1 MCVAMMARSARIT
14 ELFTASIPGYH
25 YLDIHFGTE
34 LNYLMLPTALIA
46 IVAYAVSEMF
56 DEVFGMAITT
66 ILQCCV
72 VDEEMFEADERYA
85 PSSLA
90 GTIDSTQQSYK
101 KRKVGVESLCGNKST
116 ITVTSPEAKA

>member
-1 MCVAMMARSARIT
+1 M
-14 ELFTASIPGYH
+14 
-25 YLDIHFGTE
+25 DIHFGTE
-34 LNYLMLPTALIA
+34 MNYLMLPTALIA

-66 ILQCCV
+66 ILQCFV

-90 GTIDSTQQSYK
+90 GTIDSTQQGYK
-101 KRKVGVESLCGNKST
+101 KSKKVGVESLWGNKST